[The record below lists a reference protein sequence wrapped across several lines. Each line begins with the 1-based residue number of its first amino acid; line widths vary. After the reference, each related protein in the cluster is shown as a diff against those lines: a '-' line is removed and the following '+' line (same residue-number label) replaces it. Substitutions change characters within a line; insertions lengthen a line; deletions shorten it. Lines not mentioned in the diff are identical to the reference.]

1 MTHDTGNNS
10 EQTQTMPKYLTYIT
24 LSMLSYLR
32 VLGILAHWIDKSYSR
47 IGSTMCL
54 TIGVEMLLLLIR

>member
-10 EQTQTMPKYLTYIT
+10 EQTQTMPEYLTYIT

-32 VLGILAHWIDKSYSR
+32 VLGILAHWIDESHSR
-47 IGSTMCL
+47 VGSTTCP
-54 TIGVEMLLLLIR
+54 TNGVEMLPLPIR